1 MNRKIPS
8 GVRMAGVK
16 MKEPKIKGPKKFFGM
31 GFLAG
36 VGVGVA
42 AVVVGLIAIF
52 IFAIIGALMGA
63 ITGWIIQIT
72 PWLGDAVKAG
82 FTALF
87 DIESPDLVTI
97 GAAVG
102 FIAGFFK
109 NWGGGHNHHD
119 ECCEW
124 D

>member
-1 MNRKIPS
+1 
-8 GVRMAGVK
+8 
-16 MKEPKIKGPKKFFGM
+16 MKEAKKMFGMKGPKKMFGM

-36 VGVGVA
+36 AGFGIA
-42 AVVVGLIAIF
+42 AVILGLIAIF

-63 ITGWIIQIT
+63 VTGWIIQIT
-72 PWLGDAVKAG
+72 PWLGDTVSAG
-82 FTALF
+82 FTSVF
-87 DIESPDLVTI
+87 GIESPDLVTI
-97 GAAVG
+97 GAMLG

-109 NWGGGHNHHD
+109 HWGGGHDHG